1 MAETP
6 RASVTHTAAINM
18 RWLCIKNDK
27 TDQIANSLLL
37 ESEIMWQCFLKH
49 CVQYKYNMSR
59 KNILVPSIF
68 TLSFQMG
75 CLMPLCHEETLC
87 WVLVGD
93 LRLPRGHEALSLSL
107 SLSLSLQTETLS
119 FPRQALPPWVRF
131 PSFSL
136 SHSLSLSKHTVT
148 HTLSVNNRFR
158 PKTIWIP
165 VDFNYLS
172 NQTSTAVCYV
182 GGLWWI

>member
-6 RASVTHTAAINM
+6 RASVTHTAVINM

-27 TDQIANSLLL
+27 TDQIVNSLLL
-37 ESEIMWQCFLKH
+37 ESEIMWQSFLKH

-107 SLSLSLQTETLS
+107 SL
-119 FPRQALPPWVRF
+119 
-131 PSFSL
+131 FSL
-136 SHSLSLSKHTVT
+136 SACKQRRFHFRAK
-148 HTLSVNNRFR
+148 RFR
-158 PKTIWIP
+158 PGW
-165 VDFNYLS
+165 VSLLFLS
-172 NQTSTAVCYV
+172 LIRSLYPNTLLHTHYQ
-182 GGLWWI
+182 